1 MTNIA
6 VHGGPALL
14 YSCNTF
20 LLRHRRTHW
29 YWLLAVPRSAVIVV
43 LNFRLTAFF
52 LPLVSALVV
61 VENLHGRRN
70 RDPCPKKHSRALN
83 ARVVVCVCVLYV
95 FLVN

>member
-6 VHGGPALL
+6 VHGGPAIL
-14 YSCNTF
+14 YSWNTF
-20 LLRHRRTHW
+20 LLRHRRTRW
-29 YWLLAVPRSAVIVV
+29 YWLLAVPRPAVIVV
-43 LNFRLTAFF
+43 LNFLLTAFF

-83 ARVVVCVCVLYV
+83 ARVMVYVCVMSLLCI
-95 FLVN
+95 